1 MSDDADPEETSTQRS
16 RRKRRELAA
25 QESRGAKPS
34 VKDAEEEEEVGEARA
49 GGAAG
54 GAGEA
59 SPAADA
65 APTWPEVA
73 KALTSGQKELIL
85 TDRLV
90 GDVDGGSGVVDS
102 ALWRCTGLN
111 LLNMSLK
118 VRPNVWHCRACR
130 VWTLKARCA
139 LQSKS
144 GERPLRSLSEG
155 IARLAGMRTLILS
168 NNALETL
175 PDGISALT
183 GLKAL
188 EVAFNKLASLPASF
202 SKLTTLETLLLA
214 HNQLTSVASL
224 AGCTNLVSV
233 TLDSNQL
240 SQLDDAAF
248 ECKARVWWGQACMWQ
263 VPGLTRVCPTC
274 AAPAGAAV
282 GSQQCVD
289 PPAAGAGGVRPA
301 AERLCAGQRTP
312 RRAVRAER
320 PEEAEG
326 PGAGRQPAG

>member
-1 MSDDADPEETSTQRS
+1 MCPQVADGELSDGADPEETSTQRS

-34 VKDAEEEEEVGEARA
+34 AKEAEEEEEEARE
-49 GGAAG
+49 G
-54 GAGEA
+54 GAGGGGA
-59 SPAADA
+59 DSMPPADV

-85 TDRLV
+85 ADRLA
-90 GDVDGGSGVVDS
+90 GDVDGAPLVDP

-118 VRPNVWHCRACR
+118 VRDVDAMPGH
-130 VWTLKARCA
+130 
-139 LQSKS
+139 LQMHGLTHTHHAQSES

-155 IARLAGMRTLILS
+155 LGRLVGLRTLILS

-175 PDGISALT
+175 PEGISCLS

-188 EVAFNKLASLPASF
+188 EVAFNKLTSLPASF
-202 SKLTTLETLLLA
+202 SKLTALETLLLA
-214 HNQLTSVASL
+214 HNQLGSVAAL

-233 TLDSNQL
+233 TLDNNHL

-248 ECKARVWWGQACMWQ
+248 ESKARGGQGKC
-263 VPGLTRVCPTC
+263 R
-274 AAPAGAAV
+274 
-282 GSQQCVD
+282 D
-289 PPAAGAGGVRPA
+289 
-301 AERLCAGQRTP
+301 
-312 RRAVRAER
+312 
-320 PEEAEG
+320 
-326 PGAGRQPAG
+326 QP